1 MKSFYEEKLASMDAL
16 IDQKEEERGQLI
28 VEIDQIRNGPKKEA
42 NEEVGDSIKMEDVL
56 QVRVSLA

>member
-28 VEIDQIRNGPKKEA
+28 VEIDQIRNGPKKEV
-42 NEEVGDSIKMEDVL
+42 NEEVDDPIKMEDVL
-56 QVRVSLA
+56 HVRVSFA

>member
-42 NEEVGDSIKMEDVL
+42 NEEVDDPIKMEDVL
-56 QVRVSLA
+56 HVRVSFA